1 MKGSIIRLQ
10 DRGFGFIK
18 PEDGGDDVFFHAS
31 ALVEITFDDL
41 SEGDTV
47 SYDVE
52 AGPKGPAATNV
63 TKATGDAPEATE
75 AADAAEEAPEATEA
89 E

>member
-31 ALVEITFDDL
+31 ALVELTFDDL
-41 SEGDTV
+41 SEGDAVT
-47 SYDVE
+47 YDVE

-63 TKATGDAPEATE
+63 VKVTGEAAPAAEEAT
-75 AADAAEEAPEATEA
+75 EEAPEAE
-89 E
+89 